1 MHKYK
6 IDQNACFEC
15 SFESLAKDHLK
26 CLSQQF
32 SEYYFDNTQHMAEF
46 SESGGFTGEGKY
58 CIQCTQQCDYIT
70 KEGSMKFVQEKVMNS
85 KEFKQIE

>member
-1 MHKYK
+1 M
-6 IDQNACFEC
+6 
-15 SFESLAKDHLK
+15 AK
-26 CLSQQF
+26 
-32 SEYYFDNTQHMAEF
+32 F